1 MRKLT
6 ARILLI
12 FILLSWVFISKDTL
26 HLNVAQKAASP
37 YLYDLLGF
45 EISNLHSKWAHKLK
59 TLIFNQH
66 LSQHEKVCTLKS
78 YVDLVTNISEIKSDI
93 EVAASNDDVQSKAT
107 QLRLES
113 ELTSILKESEQ
124 LRDQVEEI
132 IERLISEVL
141 VSENLDVW
149 KGIVLPPVDIR
160 LTQTP
165 KLLVTSPRGEILR
178 THDVLIRPNITI
190 EQREFIEN
198 TLFSDSNLSG
208 LVMDIGGVATFPA
221 VLPLNQSLR
230 WTIQTAAHE
239 WLHHYLFFHPLGQH
253 IFSNGEMQTLNE
265 TVADLAGREIGDHV
279 MDLLEESVDSMLQAC
294 TDFHEGELSYDNN
307 DPSFSF
313 NQEMHETRLKVD
325 NLLAE
330 GKIKKAEKYMD
341 ERRLFFNQ
349 NGFNIR
355 KINQAYFAFLGT
367 YAENPASVSPIGTQV
382 KTFRELTPS
391 LGAFIEEIGS
401 VSTYSQFIEK
411 LDQLKK

>member
-12 FILLSWVFISKDTL
+12 FVLLSWVFISKDTL

-37 YLYDLLGF
+37 YLYDLFGF
-45 EISNLHSKWAHKLK
+45 EVSNLHSKWIHKLR
-59 TLIFNQH
+59 TLIFNEH
-66 LSQHEKVCTLKS
+66 LSHNEKVCTLES
-78 YVDLVTNISEIKSDI
+78 YVDVVTNISEIKRDI
-93 EVAASNDDVQSKAT
+93 EIAATNDDVESNAYR
-107 QLRLES
+107 LRLES
-113 ELTSILKESEQ
+113 ELTGILKESGH

-132 IERLISEVL
+132 IEGLIGDVL
-141 VSENLDVW
+141 VSENLDAW

-178 THDVLIRPNITI
+178 THDVLIRPGITI
-190 EQREFIEN
+190 KQRELIEN
-198 TLFSDSNLSG
+198 MLFSESNLSG

-239 WLHHYLFFHPLGQH
+239 WLHHYLFFHPLGQQ
-253 IFSNGEMQTLNE
+253 IFSNDQMQTLNE
-265 TVADLAGREIGDHV
+265 TVADLAGREIGDRV
-279 MDLLEESVDSMLQAC
+279 MALLEESADSKPQTC
-294 TDFHEGELSYDNN
+294 TDFHQDAISREHKDSL
-307 DPSFSF
+307 FSF
-313 NQEMHETRLKVD
+313 NQEMHETRLTVD
-325 NLLAE
+325 KLLAE
-330 GKIKKAEKYMD
+330 SKVEEAEQYMD

-367 YAENPASVSPIGTQV
+367 YAENPASVSPIGSQV
-382 KTFRELTPS
+382 KTFREFTPS
-391 LGAFIEEIGS
+391 LGSFIKEIRS